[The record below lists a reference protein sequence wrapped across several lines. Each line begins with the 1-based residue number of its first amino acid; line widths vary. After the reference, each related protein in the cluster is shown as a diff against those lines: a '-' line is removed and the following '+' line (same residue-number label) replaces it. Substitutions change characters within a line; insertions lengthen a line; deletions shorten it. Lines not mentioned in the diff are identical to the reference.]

1 MQLTVFEDNINLAKE
16 IAAIMDWDLGT
27 IRIEV
32 GNHEIT
38 FHQTQRSS
46 SSFIVISKKSNITN
60 KLLRVKLY
68 DNYENVDLFI
78 YRKKPNSET
87 EYHKQSPSKDRLF
100 NMSLEKD
107 IITNYDQLVRME
119 KLMDDYN
126 DVIQIIVQLRKV

>member
-1 MQLTVFEDNINLAKE
+1 MQLSVFEDNINLAKQ

-32 GNHEIT
+32 CNHEIT
-38 FHQTQRSS
+38 FHQTQRTS
-46 SSFIVISKKSNITN
+46 SSFIAISKKSNITN

-68 DNYENVDLFI
+68 DNYENIDLFI

-87 EYHKQSPSKDRLF
+87 EYCKQSPSKDRLF

-107 IITNYDQLVRME
+107 ILTNYDQLIKME

-126 DVIQIIVQLRKV
+126 DVIQIIVQLRNV

>member
-1 MQLTVFEDNINLAKE
+1 MQLSVFEDNINLAKQ
-16 IAAIMDWDLGT
+16 IAAIMDWDFST
-27 IRIEV
+27 INIEV
-32 GNHEIT
+32 VNREII
-38 FHQTQRSS
+38 FYQNQRSS
-46 SSFIVISKKSNITN
+46 SSFIAISKKSNITN

-78 YRKKPNSET
+78 YRKKPKSET
-87 EYHKQSPSKDRLF
+87 EYHKQSPAKDRLF

-107 IITNYDQLVRME
+107 IITNYDQLVQME